1 MKKRKEKTQTDPH
14 SKDKYKS
21 SAIPKK
27 YVKDKNNGSIF
38 PHSDQHLKRAI
49 GFHNPKQQQVN
60 YDPIFQHKDY
70 RKNTKGYDKLTGE
83 IEKRGRPADNQEEI
97 FLKKPEPD
105 KTFQQIKKQKDK
117 NDAKK
122 REALN
127 KKLYKE
133 RIKNRWD
140 RGW

>member
-1 MKKRKEKTQTDPH
+1 MKKRKEKKQTDPY
-14 SKDKYKS
+14 KYKA

-27 YVKDKNNGSIF
+27 FKRDKDTIQPF
-38 PHSDQHLKRAI
+38 PHSQQHLKRAI

-105 KTFQQIKKQKDK
+105 KTFQQIKKIKDK

-133 RIKNRWD
+133 RTKNRWD